1 MGLTTATARARVKR
15 KFQIPTSDIGF
26 DADID
31 DAVSM
36 ACDLISPFSKRKI
49 AEDTSITL
57 TANQSSFT
65 LPVSGSELNR
75 LYIRASANYKWSLF
89 TDWTQDGDTIY
100 MYESF
105 NSSMQLKILAY
116 GDYDVSTIAS
126 ISNAMCIP
134 LIDFACS
141 EFASFLAGNKT
152 KYNIYMQNTGARAVD
167 NLLNMSE
174 WYETRALRRVDKIAD
189 AEGLL

>member
-1 MGLTTATARARVKR
+1 MGLTVSTARARVKR
-15 KFQIPTSDIGF
+15 KFQIPTSDTGF

-49 AEDTSITL
+49 PEDTSITL
-57 TANQSSFT
+57 SANQSSFT
-65 LPVSGSELNR
+65 IPSAGSEINR
-75 LYIRASANYKWSLF
+75 IYIRSSSSYQYALF

-100 MYESF
+100 MYENF
-105 NSSMQLKILAY
+105 DSSMQLKILAY
-116 GDYDVSTIAS
+116 GDFDTSTIAS

-174 WYETRALRRVDKIAD
+174 WYEGRALKRLEKIAD